1 MGNCVKIEGKKVCN
15 NDLKK
20 SDVEILKS
28 ITGLKEDV
36 INEWYEN
43 FKTDCPNGMT
53 PIAFRKLYQKIFP
66 KRNSMEFCDHL
77 FRAIDTDNNG
87 IVNLQEVLLATVLAS
102 DGKLEEK
109 YNWIYT

>member
-1 MGNCVKIEGKKVCN
+1 MHET
-15 NDLKK
+15 
-20 SDVEILKS
+20 EILFV
-28 ITGLKEDV
+28 L
-36 INEWYEN
+36 
-43 FKTDCPNGMT
+43 

>member
-1 MGNCVKIEGKKVCN
+1 
-15 NDLKK
+15 
-20 SDVEILKS
+20 
-28 ITGLKEDV
+28 
-36 INEWYEN
+36 
-43 FKTDCPNGMT
+43 
-53 PIAFRKLYQKIFP
+53 
-66 KRNSMEFCDHL
+66 MEFCDHL